1 MMDWQALKVS
11 LYLAGLTAV
20 VLTPIGILTARKLA
34 WSQFPGRNL
43 VQALIA
49 LPLILPPTVLGFY
62 LLVILGGHSII
73 GRLYEDMAGN
83 SLVFSFEG
91 ILVAS
96 ILFNVPFA
104 VQPIQRGFESIPVN
118 VREAAWCSGLS
129 TWQTFWKIE
138 LPLAW
143 PGVVSAAILTVA
155 HTLGEFGV
163 VLMVGGNLTGETR
176 TIAIAIYDRVQAFD
190 NASAATMS
198 AVLLVVSFSA
208 ITLIYFL
215 TDRLGKQ
222 RVW

>member
-1 MMDWQALKVS
+1 MDWQALKVS

-143 PGVVSAAILTVA
+143 PGVVSAAILTIA

>member
-1 MMDWQALKVS
+1 MDWQALNVS
-11 LYLAGLTAV
+11 LLLAGLTALILAPV
-20 VLTPIGILTARKLA
+20 GILAARKLA
-34 WSQFPGRNL
+34 WSQFPGRNF

-62 LLVILGGHSII
+62 LMISLGDMSPV
-73 GRLYEDMAGN
+73 GRFYEEIAGN

-96 ILFNVPFA
+96 IIFNIPFA
-104 VQPIQRGFESIPVN
+104 VQPVQRSFEAIPLN

-129 TWQTFWKIE
+129 AWQTFWKIE
-138 LPLAW
+138 MPLAW
-143 PGVVSAAILTVA
+143 PGIVSAAILTMA

-163 VLMVGGNLTGETR
+163 VLMVGGNLAGETR

-190 NASAATMS
+190 NTGAATMS
-198 AVLLVVSFSA
+198 AVLLMISLVS

-215 TDRLGKQ
+215 TDRLGKND
-222 RVW
+222 RR

>member
-1 MMDWQALKVS
+1 MDWQALNVS
-11 LYLAGLTAV
+11 LLLAGLTALILAPV
-20 VLTPIGILTARKLA
+20 GILAARKLA
-34 WSQFPGRNL
+34 WSQFPGRNF

-62 LLVILGGHSII
+62 LMISLGDLSPV
-73 GRLYEDMAGN
+73 GRFYEEIAGN

-96 ILFNVPFA
+96 IIFNIPFA
-104 VQPIQRGFESIPVN
+104 VQPVQRSFEAIPLN

-129 TWQTFWKIE
+129 AWQTFWKIE
-138 LPLAW
+138 MPLAW
-143 PGVVSAAILTVA
+143 PGIVSAAILTMA

-163 VLMVGGNLTGETR
+163 VLMVGGNLAGETR

-190 NASAATMS
+190 NTGAATMS
-198 AVLLVVSFSA
+198 AVLLIISLVS

-215 TDRLGKQ
+215 TDRLGKND
-222 RVW
+222 RR

>member
-1 MMDWQALKVS
+1 MDWQALKVS

>member
-1 MMDWQALKVS
+1 MDWQALNVS
-11 LYLAGLTAV
+11 LLLAGLTALILAPV
-20 VLTPIGILTARKLA
+20 GILAARKLA
-34 WSQFPGRNL
+34 WSQFPGRNF

-62 LLVILGGHSII
+62 LMISLGDLSPV
-73 GRLYEDMAGN
+73 GRFYEEIAGN

-96 ILFNVPFA
+96 IIFNIPFA
-104 VQPIQRGFESIPVN
+104 VQPVQRSFEAIPLN

-129 TWQTFWKIE
+129 AWQTFWKIE
-138 LPLAW
+138 MPLAW
-143 PGVVSAAILTVA
+143 PGIFSAAILTMA

-163 VLMVGGNLTGETR
+163 VLMVGGNLAGETR

-190 NASAATMS
+190 NTGAATMS
-198 AVLLVVSFSA
+198 AVLLMISLVS

-215 TDRLGKQ
+215 TDRLGKND
-222 RVW
+222 RR

>member
-1 MMDWQALKVS
+1 MDWQALNVS
-11 LYLAGLTAV
+11 LLLAGLTALILAPV
-20 VLTPIGILTARKLA
+20 GILAARKLA
-34 WSQFPGRNL
+34 WSRFPGRNF

-62 LLVILGGHSII
+62 LMISLGDLSPV
-73 GRLYEDMAGN
+73 GRFYEEIAGN

-96 ILFNVPFA
+96 IIFNIPFA
-104 VQPIQRGFESIPVN
+104 VQPVQRSFEAIPLN

-129 TWQTFWKIE
+129 AWQTFWKIE
-138 LPLAW
+138 MPLAW
-143 PGVVSAAILTVA
+143 PGIVSAAILTMA

-163 VLMVGGNLTGETR
+163 VLMVGGNLAGETR

-190 NASAATMS
+190 NTGAATMS
-198 AVLLVVSFSA
+198 AVLLMISLVS

-215 TDRLGKQ
+215 TDRLGKND
-222 RVW
+222 RR